1 MANGRTAVGRYL
13 TGGINKVLSY
23 RELAVINEAGLHI
36 IPIYQTTGDHA
47 SYFSENKGKRDAYY
61 AYDALVKFKFPGGST
76 VYFAVD
82 YDATV
87 AEVNS
92 KIIPYFKSIRD
103 TFNNIDMHG
112 YKIGIYAP
120 RYVCTLVRE
129 AGYSVSSFVCDMSS
143 GYLCNIGH
151 SLPTDWAFDQI
162 HTINIGS
169 GDGAIEIDNDIA
181 SGRDKGCV
189 VDVNADFEQTESD
202 NEAAKLA
209 KIQRII
215 QAHNLDINA
224 FEFGFNYEQHYTVID
239 TGLIKI
245 SYVISDSAGSNPNAT
260 EYIRSEVVNGKFES
274 FGFETEV
281 NNIMASMNLGQ
292 YEDNCINLITVATAV
307 NYGMVRIEI
316 EGDVTNMK
324 FSITTWADVYKGDS
338 ELGTV
343 EYSVGVT
350 YEIDLKK
357 GLIPKWY
364 TSVQVC
370 PEPTKK

>member
-1 MANGRTAVGRYL
+1 
-13 TGGINKVLSY
+13 
-23 RELAVINEAGLHI
+23 
-36 IPIYQTTGDHA
+36 
-47 SYFSENKGKRDAYY
+47 
-61 AYDALVKFKFPGGST
+61 
-76 VYFAVD
+76 
-82 YDATV
+82 
-87 AEVNS
+87 
-92 KIIPYFKSIRD
+92 
-103 TFNNIDMHG
+103 MHG
-112 YKIGIYAP
+112 YKIGIYAL

-151 SLPTDWAFDQI
+151 SLPTAWAFDQI

-181 SGRDKGCV
+181 SGRDKSCV

-292 YEDNCINLITVATAV
+292 YEDNCINLITV
-307 NYGMVRIEI
+307 
-316 EGDVTNMK
+316 
-324 FSITTWADVYKGDS
+324 
-338 ELGTV
+338 L
-343 EYSVGVT
+343 
-350 YEIDLKK
+350 
-357 GLIPKWY
+357 
-364 TSVQVC
+364 
-370 PEPTKK
+370 

>member
-129 AGYSVSSFVCDMSS
+129 AGYSVSSFVC
-143 GYLCNIGH
+143 
-151 SLPTDWAFDQI
+151 
-162 HTINIGS
+162 
-169 GDGAIEIDNDIA
+169 
-181 SGRDKGCV
+181 V
-189 VDVNADFEQTESD
+189 V
-202 NEAAKLA
+202 
-209 KIQRII
+209 ICPP
-215 QAHNLDINA
+215 
-224 FEFGFNYEQHYTVID
+224 D
-239 TGLIKI
+239 T
-245 SYVISDSAGSNPNAT
+245 SVISVIACQPIGLLTRSILSILVPAM
-260 EYIRSEVVNGKFES
+260 EQLKLIMILLREEIRVVLL
-274 FGFETEV
+274 
-281 NNIMASMNLGQ
+281 M
-292 YEDNCINLITVATAV
+292 
-307 NYGMVRIEI
+307 
-316 EGDVTNMK
+316 
-324 FSITTWADVYKGDS
+324 
-338 ELGTV
+338 
-343 EYSVGVT
+343 
-350 YEIDLKK
+350 
-357 GLIPKWY
+357 
-364 TSVQVC
+364 
-370 PEPTKK
+370 